1 MADLGIGERA
11 HMKVL
16 LFGAVLASLLGL
28 SVIPAQDASAAGN
41 VIVSKTVG
49 LNAAGDSVHVQGSGF
64 DTTKGVYLALC
75 VQAAK
80 PTVAPGPCGGGAMLE
95 GSDGSSYWIS
105 SNPPSYGVGLA
116 IPWGPGGS
124 FDLTMS
130 VSPIIQA
137 ATATTPAIDCR
148 VVVCGISTRA
158 DHIRSSD
165 RSQDTFTPVTFTGA
179 PPVTAPVTTAPPVT
193 PAVPATQAPAANTPA
208 GGNSSNPAANSP
220 SALPATQG
228 TDSGSAVSP
237 TGDGGEA
244 GIDEPV
250 TIPSSLFDDEDGTT
264 SDKDG
269 EAKVKSASEGRETNK
284 ALGAKSAKGEAASA
298 TKNGGSSGS
307 SVALI
312 VVLALVVAAA
322 VGAGGFIWNKRRSAE
337 IEQ

>member
-1 MADLGIGERA
+1 MR
-11 HMKVL
+11 VL
-16 LFGAVLASLLGL
+16 LFGAVLMSLLGL
-28 SVIPAQDASAAGN
+28 SVVPAQDASAAGN
-41 VIVSKTVG
+41 VTVSKTVG
-49 LNAAGDSVHVQGSGF
+49 LNAAGDSVRVQGSGF
-64 DTTKGVYLALC
+64 DSTKGIYLALC

-165 RSQDTFTPVTFTGA
+165 RSQDSFTPVTFAGV
-179 PPVTAPVTTAPPVT
+179 PPATAPATTAPPVSPT
-193 PAVPATQAPAANTPA
+193 VPATHAPSVNTPA
-208 GGNSSNPAANSP
+208 GGNSSSPAANLPSGVPASP
-220 SALPATQG
+220 G
-228 TDSGSAVSP
+228 TDPGSADSP
-237 TGDGGEA
+237 VGDGGEA
-244 GIDEPV
+244 GVDVPV
-250 TIPSSLFDDEDGTT
+250 TIPSSLFEDEDGTT
-264 SDKDG
+264 SDEAG
-269 EAKVKSASEGRETNK
+269 EAKVKSASEDRTESR
-284 ALGAKSAKGEAASA
+284 ALAAKSAKGEAASA
-298 TKNGGSSGS
+298 SKNGGSSGS
-307 SVALI
+307 TAALI
-312 VVLALVVAAA
+312 VVLAAVVAAA
-322 VGAGGFIWNKRRSAE
+322 VGAGGFVWNKRRSAE